1 MIAEYSNVDKK
12 LATNIMKTIT
22 KHYQTPECALIEYAP
37 EGILC
42 ASEGDGNNGWPI
54 EDYEKETGSWL

>member
-1 MIAEYSNVDKK
+1 MIAEYFNVDNK

-22 KHYQTPECALIEYAP
+22 KDYQTPECVLIEYAP

-42 ASEGDGNNGWPI
+42 ASEGGGNNGWTI